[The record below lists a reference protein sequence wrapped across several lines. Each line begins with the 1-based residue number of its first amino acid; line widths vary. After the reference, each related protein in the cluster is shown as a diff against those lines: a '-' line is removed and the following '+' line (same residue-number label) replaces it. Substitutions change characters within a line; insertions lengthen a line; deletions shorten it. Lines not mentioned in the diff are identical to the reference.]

1 MTTTALVIL
10 PSTSR
15 GDTTTRDYVND
26 SYSAAEI
33 FVDQTAQASTVAF
46 VSVKLQGRVL
56 GTTQYYT
63 VGTIS
68 PATAATFTRRL
79 RVGPLATTALDSTA
93 LVTTT
98 VNEPLPPVWRI
109 ASTNVS
115 TAAVTFSVSANL
127 YP

>member
-1 MTTTALVIL
+1 MTTTSLVIL

-15 GDTTTRDYVND
+15 GDTTTRDHVND
-26 SYSAAEI
+26 QYTAADFI
-33 FVDQTAQASTVAF
+33 VDQTAQGSTVAF
-46 VSVKLQGRVL
+46 VSVALQGRVL
-56 GTTQYYT
+56 GTTKYYT

-79 RVGPLATTALDSTA
+79 KVGPQATTALDSTA

-98 VNEPLPPVWRI
+98 VNEALPPVWRI

-115 TAAVTFSVSANL
+115 TGTVTYSVTANF